1 MEEFPSLLQSVGRCA
16 HCTHHSLVDAGSDD
30 WGKGEERGCQRQH
43 NTQKQPRTAAGTE
56 RGRQRHTHTHTHST
70 PLTGKHDQTDDKD
83 ETGVLQS
90 RRSDASGDFD
100 DVTEGKE
107 RVEHASKA
115 RKRPHCRPPPS
126 GQRQWGRA
134 GLPPPLQAPPG
145 RPQARIRAHTAH
157 TLTCGT
163 P

>member
-1 MEEFPSLLQSVGRCA
+1 MSTSAQHTETAP
-16 HCTHHSLVDAGSDD
+16 HSSRDR
-30 WGKGEERGCQRQH
+30 ERE
-43 NTQKQPRTAAGTE
+43 TE
-56 RGRQRHTHTHTHST
+56 THTHTHST

-134 GLPPPLQAPPG
+134 GLPPPLQAPQAAPRPG
-145 RPQARIRAHTAH
+145 SAPTPHTHSLVVRLDVLEDGAGVLGRRGRHVCRGKGVRIRVE
-157 TLTCGT
+157 
-163 P
+163 